1 MLDAGPDVDLVSLTW
16 PQLAR
21 HAQTA
26 PLPVPLQNPSLLPL
40 ADLEPEVFERLI
52 AEMVSRRDNGGT
64 QFYGRSGQQ
73 QYGLDIVELQKDAAR
88 ALYQVKRY
96 EELTP
101 AKIRQAVEDYAGA
114 PRPSGFIGAKRR
126 FDPRRF
132 VVVTSA
138 AFDRE
143 TRNVDELAALQDA
156 YAGDLEIEVWGA
168 EAVSRKLR
176 EAPHLVHAIFGAA
189 WARAWCGFDPAPADP
204 AAPPALGLVEDP
216 VPVLGLDALQAEA
229 AAAEK
234 SDPLTAGRLYGL
246 VAQGLAEGSFP
257 GHAVTMRIR
266 QARALHAGGDH
277 DIAFSIVFEAALE
290 RVLAGTALR
299 SLRRDLAALSSHVD
313 PVQQAKLAV
322 LARVADWPEHGSDLA
337 TCVPAV
343 RELAQAG
350 DPHAPLLC
358 CLVLEQALVDGWFDG
373 ADLQPII
380 ADGGSVEARDPG
392 TRAGLPAEL
401 LDELR
406 ALAAAAQAR
415 DVVVRARLRCAVA
428 DAGLTL
434 SSSAAEVQVV
444 YGELLDDGLAG
455 RLLHARGLIASR
467 AAYAFA
473 AAGDTGKAI
482 GLWRQ
487 SILASS
493 EHKYYGDARA
503 ALRAV
508 GMFAWEIGGGQ
519 RSDLAEAV
527 SALPNRRRLL
537 AGAYDP
543 ALAAFEYAHHGK
555 LPDALGDTR
564 RYLWESRLAGH
575 AQEEALALSLLGDVL
590 TAGHRRDAAVIA
602 YVRAGNAKAAASLAR
617 RLPQAVDVGAW
628 ATSPMRR
635 RRAAAIQVI
644 GAQTATVADEDVA
657 DVARLLLRATEGLRE
672 SQSHPVQPWP
682 ELDAVTALA
691 SFGVRIPATAVDAIV
706 TLAQPAAQAH
716 TSASPEIA
724 DLVLHTYWAVPS
736 RRQEPAAMLALM
748 LAQTPPPHNLWE
760 RVRNLPDDARGP
772 LLGVVTALAE
782 QGHESATH
790 VMAGWHVTTEP
801 AQRAAR
807 RACAALLRRSVG
819 HTRQSTVII
828 GDQERTTVDALLT
841 LLDAEILADV
851 PAADLVTGLTTGL
864 EAVPA
869 AASPGGGPGPERS
882 SDDRHRPTGQRDG
895 AAEDETDAAGHPPA
909 PDTTDPAA
917 PPPLPG
923 DADQAARIAAGPP
936 ADLAVAVASQLM
948 AIAEDHHHG
957 AAARTRALSA
967 LRRLLPRLPSDLTTQ
982 LAARLHAA
990 YRTPRWSAADRRE
1003 TETDTPFTR
1012 ARFRTGGRHLTGR
1025 FLVAAAEA
1033 FAAAHA
1039 HGGQVTGQDHAF
1051 VQEVTAGAA
1060 ALLRDSD
1067 AQTRLLGGLTVAT
1080 IAAAAGLSS
1089 HATALLFHH
1098 DEQIRALGAGIA
1110 PLSPHMA
1117 AVLASDPAPSV
1128 RIAIACR
1135 AAELPHAVLETLAAD
1150 PHLDVRG
1157 NLRMNT

>member
-1 MLDAGPDVDLVSLTW
+1 MPDAGPDVDLVSLTW

-101 AKIRQAVEDYAGA
+101 PKIRQAVEDYAGA
-114 PRPSGFIGAKRR
+114 PRPSGFTGAKRR

-176 EAPHLVHAIFGAA
+176 EAPHLVLAVFGAA
-189 WARAWCGFDPAPADP
+189 WATAWCGFDPAPADP
-204 AAPPALGLVEDP
+204 AAPLALGLVEDP
-216 VPVLGLDALQAEA
+216 VLVLGLDALQAEA
-229 AAAEK
+229 AAVEE

-266 QARALHAGGDH
+266 QARALHAGGNH
-277 DIAFSIVFEAALE
+277 DTAFSIVFEAALE
-290 RVLAGTALR
+290 RVVAGTALR
-299 SLRRDLAALSSHVD
+299 SLRHDLATLAPHVN
-313 PVQQAKLAV
+313 PIQQAKLAV

-337 TCVPAV
+337 ACVPAV

-358 CLVLEQALVDGWFDG
+358 CMVLEQALVDGWFDS
-373 ADLQPII
+373 ADPQPII
-380 ADGGSVEARDPG
+380 ADGGSVEARNPD
-392 TRAGLPAEL
+392 TRAEL
-401 LDELR
+401 LNELR

-434 SSSAAEVQVV
+434 CSSAAEVQAA
-444 YGELLDDGLAG
+444 YGELLDHGLAG

-473 AAGDTGKAI
+473 VAGEAEKAI
-482 GLWRQ
+482 SLWRQ

-493 EHKYYGDARA
+493 EHEYYGDARA
-503 ALRAV
+503 ALRAAA
-508 GMFAWEIGGGQ
+508 MFAWEIGGDE
-519 RSDLAEAV
+519 RSDLAELV

-590 TAGHRRDAAVIA
+590 TAGQRRDAAVSA

-617 RLPQAVDVGAW
+617 RLPKAVDVSAW

-657 DVARLLLRATEGLRE
+657 DVARLLLRATKGLGE

-736 RRQEPAAMLALM
+736 RRQELAAMLALM

-760 RVRNLPDDARGP
+760 QVRNLPDDARGP

-790 VMAGWHVTTEP
+790 VMASWHATTEP

-807 RACAALLRRSVG
+807 RACAALLRRPVG
-819 HTRQSTVII
+819 HARQSTVII
-828 GDQERTTVDALLT
+828 GDQERTTVDALLA

-851 PAADLVTGLTTGL
+851 PAADLATNLAAGL
-864 EAVPA
+864 EAGPA
-869 AASPGGGPGPERS
+869 PASPGGGSSPAGP
-882 SDDRHRPTGQRDG
+882 SDDRHRLTGERDG
-895 AAEDETDAAGHPPA
+895 SAEDEIDAADHPPA
-909 PDTTDPAA
+909 SETTDPAA

-936 ADLAVAVASQLM
+936 ADLAVAVAVASQLM

-967 LRRLLPRLPSDLTTQ
+967 LRRLLRRLPSDLTTQ

-1033 FAAAHA
+1033 FAVAHA
-1039 HGGQVTGQDHAF
+1039 HPGQVTDQDHAF

-1067 AQTRLLGGLTVAT
+1067 TQTRLLGGLTVAA
-1080 IAAAAGLSS
+1080 IAAVPGLSS
-1089 HATALLFHH
+1089 HAAALLFHH
-1098 DEQIRALGAGIA
+1098 DEQIRALGAGVA
-1110 PLSPHMA
+1110 PLDPHMA

-1157 NLRMNT
+1157 NMGMHR